1 MPAKIVARNL
11 SVYYNNKMALADINL
26 AVEAN
31 SILGIMGPAKSGKT
45 TLLRVFNRLSDLIPH
60 IRVAGEVYLDGE
72 NILNPGTNVDKLRKR
87 VGMVFDK
94 PVPLPRSI
102 FENLAFSPRL
112 HGIKDKKRLQELVE
126 KSLRLAIL
134 WDEVKDRL
142 HEPATRLSGGQQQR
156 LCIARTL
163 AMEPEV
169 ILLDEPT
176 FGLDPISTAK
186 IEEALRSLKE
196 KYTIILVSNN
206 IWQVARVT
214 DNAAFLL
221 MGELVEYGITH
232 KVFTTPKDKRTNDY
246 ISGRFG

>member
-1 MPAKIVARNL
+1 MPAKIVARDL
-11 SVYYNNKMALADINL
+11 SFYYNQQRVLASINL
-26 AVEAN
+26 MIEAN

-45 TLLRVFNRLSDLIPH
+45 TLLRIFNRMCDLIPN
-60 IRVAGEVYLDGE
+60 IRIEGEVFLDGD
-72 NILNPGTNVDKLRKR
+72 NILRPDLNVDKLRKR

-102 FENLAFSPRL
+102 FENLTYGPRL
-112 HGIKDKKRLQELVE
+112 HGIKDKKRLEELVE
-126 KSLRLAIL
+126 RSLRLAIL

-142 HEPATRLSGGQQQR
+142 NELAMNLSGGQQQR

-176 FGLDPISTAK
+176 YGLDPVSTLK
-186 IEEALRSLKE
+186 IEQALQSLK
-196 KYTIILVSNN
+196 KNYTIVLVSNN
-206 IWQVARVT
+206 TWQVART
-214 DNAAFLL
+214 SDNVAFLL
-221 MGELVEYGITH
+221 MGELVEYGSASEI
-232 KVFTTPKDKRTNDY
+232 FTVPKDKRTNDY

>member
-1 MPAKIVARNL
+1 MAAKIVVKDLSFSYNHQRVLSAVNL
-11 SVYYNNKMALADINL
+11 M
-26 AVEAN
+26 VEAD

-45 TLLRVFNRLSDLIPH
+45 TLLRIFNRLCDLIPH
-60 IRVAGEVYLDGE
+60 VRIEGEVFLDGE
-72 NILNPGTNVDKLRKR
+72 NILRPGLNVDRLRKR

-102 FENLAFSPRL
+102 FENLAYGPRL
-112 HGIKDKKRLQELVE
+112 HGIKDKKRLEELVE
-126 KSLRLAIL
+126 RSLRLAQL

-142 HEPATRLSGGQQQR
+142 NESAMKLSGGQQQR

-176 FGLDPISTAK
+176 YGLDPISTLK
-186 IEEALRSLKE
+186 IEQTLQSLKE
-196 KYTIILVSNN
+196 SYTIVLVSNN
-206 IWQVARVT
+206 TWQVARTT
-214 DNAAFLL
+214 DNVAFLL
-221 MGELVEYGITH
+221 MGELIEYGSTH
-232 KVFTTPKDKRTNDY
+232 EIFTVPKDKRTDDY

>member
-1 MPAKIVARNL
+1 MPAKIVARDL
-11 SVYYNNKMALADINL
+11 SFYYNQQRVLATINL
-26 AVEAN
+26 TVEAN

-45 TLLRVFNRLSDLIPH
+45 TLLRIFNRMCDLIPN
-60 IRVAGEVYLDGE
+60 IRIEGEVFLDGD
-72 NILNPGTNVDKLRKR
+72 NILRSDLNVDKLRKR

-102 FENLAFSPRL
+102 FENLTYGPRL
-112 HGIKDKKRLQELVE
+112 HGIKDKKRLEELVE
-126 KSLRLAIL
+126 RSLRLAIL

-142 HEPATRLSGGQQQR
+142 NESAMKLSGGQQQR

-176 FGLDPISTAK
+176 YGLDPVSTLK
-186 IEEALRSLKE
+186 IEQALQSLK
-196 KYTIILVSNN
+196 KNYTIVLVSNN
-206 IWQVARVT
+206 TWQVART
-214 DNAAFLL
+214 SDNVAFLL
-221 MGELVEYGITH
+221 MGELVEYGSASEI
-232 KVFTTPKDKRTNDY
+232 FTVPKDKRTNDY

>member
-1 MPAKIVARNL
+1 MSEKIVVKDFNF
-11 SVYYNNKMALADINL
+11 YYNNHKVLSDLNL
-26 AVEAN
+26 TVEAN

-45 TLLRVFNRLSDLIPH
+45 TLLRVLNRLCDLIPN
-60 IRVAGEVYLDGE
+60 IRVDGEVFLDGE
-72 NILNPGTNVDKLRKR
+72 NILRPDLNVDKLRTR

-102 FENLAFSPRL
+102 FENLAYSPRI
-112 HGIKDKKRLQELVE
+112 HGMKDKRKLEELVE
-126 KSLRLAIL
+126 KSLRLAQL

-142 HEPATRLSGGQQQR
+142 HESATKLSGGQQQR

-176 FGLDPISTAK
+176 YGLDPISTLK
-186 IEEALRSLKE
+186 IEQALQVLK
-196 KYTIILVSNN
+196 KDYTIILVSNN
-206 IWQVARVT
+206 TWQVARIS
-214 DNAAFLL
+214 DNVAFLL
-221 MGELVEYGITH
+221 MSELIEYGSASEI
-232 KVFTTPKDKRTNDY
+232 FTVPKDKRTNDY

>member
-1 MPAKIVARNL
+1 MPAKIVARDL
-11 SVYYNNKMALADINL
+11 SFYYNQQRVLASINL
-26 AVEAN
+26 TIEAN

-45 TLLRVFNRLSDLIPH
+45 TLLRIFNRMCDLIPN
-60 IRVAGEVYLDGE
+60 IRIEGEVFLDGD
-72 NILNPGTNVDKLRKR
+72 NILRPDLNVDKLRKR

-102 FENLAFSPRL
+102 FENLTYGPML
-112 HGIKDKKRLQELVE
+112 HGIKDKKRLEELVE
-126 KSLRLAIL
+126 RSLRLAIL

-142 HEPATRLSGGQQQR
+142 NELAMNLSGGQQQR

-176 FGLDPISTAK
+176 YGLDPVSTLK
-186 IEEALRSLKE
+186 IEQALQSLK
-196 KYTIILVSNN
+196 KNYTIVLVSNN
-206 IWQVARVT
+206 TWQVART
-214 DNAAFLL
+214 SDNVAFLL
-221 MGELVEYGITH
+221 MGELVEYGSASEI
-232 KVFTTPKDKRTNDY
+232 FTVPKDKRTNDY

>member
-1 MPAKIVARNL
+1 MPAKIVARDL
-11 SVYYNNKMALADINL
+11 SFYYNQQRVLASINL
-26 AVEAN
+26 TIEAN

-45 TLLRVFNRLSDLIPH
+45 TLLRIFNRMCDLIPN
-60 IRVAGEVYLDGE
+60 IRIEGEVFLDGD
-72 NILNPGTNVDKLRKR
+72 NILRPDLNVDKLRKR

-102 FENLAFSPRL
+102 FENLTYGPRL
-112 HGIKDKKRLQELVE
+112 HGIKDKKRLEELVE
-126 KSLRLAIL
+126 RSLRLAIL

-142 HEPATRLSGGQQQR
+142 NELAMKLSGGQQQR

-176 FGLDPISTAK
+176 YGLDPVSTLK
-186 IEEALRSLKE
+186 IEQALQSLK
-196 KYTIILVSNN
+196 KNYTIVLVSNN
-206 IWQVARVT
+206 TWQVART
-214 DNAAFLL
+214 SDNVAFLL
-221 MGELVEYGITH
+221 MGELVEYGSASEI
-232 KVFTTPKDKRTNDY
+232 FTVPKDKRTNDY

>member
-1 MPAKIVARNL
+1 MSAKIIVRNL
-11 SVYYNNKMALADINL
+11 NFSYNHHKVISDLNL
-26 AVEAN
+26 MVEAN
-31 SILGIMGPAKSGKT
+31 NILGIMGPAKSGKT
-45 TLLRVFNRLSDLIPH
+45 TLLRIFNRLCDLIPN
-60 IRVAGEVYLDGE
+60 IRVKGEIFLDGE
-72 NILNPGTNVDKLRKR
+72 NILLPDLDVDTLRTR

-102 FENLAFSPRL
+102 FENLAYGPRI
-112 HGIKDKKRLQELVE
+112 HGVKDKKRLEELVE

-142 HEPATRLSGGQQQR
+142 QEPATKLSGGQQQR

-176 FGLDPISTAK
+176 YGLDPISTLK
-186 IEEALRSLKE
+186 IEQALQGLK
-196 KYTIILVSNN
+196 KDYTIVLVSNN
-206 IWQVARVT
+206 TWQVARIS
-214 DNAAFLL
+214 DNVAFLL
-221 MGELVEYGITH
+221 MGELVEYWTASEI
-232 KVFTTPKDKRTNDY
+232 FTVQKDRRTNDY

>member
-1 MPAKIVARNL
+1 MPAKIVARDL
-11 SVYYNNKMALADINL
+11 SFYYNQQRVLASINL
-26 AVEAN
+26 TVEAN

-45 TLLRVFNRLSDLIPH
+45 TLLRIFNRMCDLIPN
-60 IRVAGEVYLDGE
+60 IRIEGEVFLDGD
-72 NILNPGTNVDKLRKR
+72 NILRPDLNVDKLRKR

-102 FENLAFSPRL
+102 FENLTYGPRL
-112 HGIKDKKRLQELVE
+112 HGIKDKKRLEELVE
-126 KSLRLAIL
+126 RSLRLAIL

-142 HEPATRLSGGQQQR
+142 NELAMKLSGGQQQR

-176 FGLDPISTAK
+176 YGLDPVSTLK
-186 IEEALRSLKE
+186 IEQALQSLK
-196 KYTIILVSNN
+196 KNYTIVLVSNN
-206 IWQVARVT
+206 TWQVART
-214 DNAAFLL
+214 SDNVAFLL
-221 MGELVEYGITH
+221 MGELVEYGSASEI
-232 KVFTTPKDKRTNDY
+232 FTVPKDKRTNDY

>member
-1 MPAKIVARNL
+1 MLAKIISKDL
-11 SVYYNNKMALADINL
+11 SFFYNSKRALASINL
-26 AVEAN
+26 KVEAN

-45 TLLRVFNRLSDLIPH
+45 TLLRIFNRMCDLIPH
-60 IRVAGEVYLDGE
+60 MRVEGEVLLDGE
-72 NILNPGTNVDKLRKR
+72 NILRPDINVDKLRKR

-102 FENLAFSPRL
+102 FENLAYGPRI
-112 HGIKDKKRLQELVE
+112 HGIKDRKRLEELVE

-142 HEPATRLSGGQQQR
+142 NDPATKLSGGQQQR

-176 FGLDPISTAK
+176 YGLDPISTSK
-186 IEEALRSLKE
+186 IEEALRKLKE
-196 KYTIILVSNN
+196 IYTIVLVSNN
-206 IWQVARVT
+206 TWQVARVT
-214 DNAAFLL
+214 DNVAFLL

-232 KVFTTPKDKRTNDY
+232 KVFTVPQDRRTDDY

>member
-1 MPAKIVARNL
+1 MPAKIVARDL
-11 SVYYNNKMALADINL
+11 SFYYNQQRVLASINL
-26 AVEAN
+26 TIEAN

-45 TLLRVFNRLSDLIPH
+45 TLLRIFNRMCDLIPN
-60 IRVAGEVYLDGE
+60 IRIEGEVLLDGD
-72 NILNPGTNVDKLRKR
+72 NILRPDLNVDKLRKR

-102 FENLAFSPRL
+102 SENLTYGPRL
-112 HGIKDKKRLQELVE
+112 HGIKDKKRLEELVE
-126 KSLRLAIL
+126 RSLRLAIL

-142 HEPATRLSGGQQQR
+142 NESAMKLSGGQQQR

-176 FGLDPISTAK
+176 YGLDPVSTLK
-186 IEEALRSLKE
+186 IEQALQSLK
-196 KYTIILVSNN
+196 KNYTIVLVSNN
-206 IWQVARVT
+206 TWQVARIS
-214 DNAAFLL
+214 DNVAFLL
-221 MGELVEYGITH
+221 MGELVEYGSASEI
-232 KVFTTPKDKRTNDY
+232 FTVPKDRRTNDY

>member
-1 MPAKIVARNL
+1 MSEKIVVRDFNFYYSNHRVLSDLNL
-11 SVYYNNKMALADINL
+11 TVK
-26 AVEAN
+26 AN

-45 TLLRVFNRLSDLIPH
+45 TLLRVLNRLCDLIPN
-60 IRVAGEVYLDGE
+60 IRVDGEVFLDGE
-72 NILNPGTNVDKLRKR
+72 NILRPDLNVDKLRTR

-102 FENLAFSPRL
+102 FENLAYSPRI
-112 HGIKDKKRLQELVE
+112 HGMKDKRKLGELVE
-126 KSLRLAIL
+126 KSLKLSIL

-142 HEPATRLSGGQQQR
+142 HEPATKLSGGQQQR

-176 FGLDPISTAK
+176 YGLDPISTLK
-186 IEEALRSLKE
+186 IEQALQVLK
-196 KYTIILVSNN
+196 KNYTIVLVSNN
-206 IWQVARVT
+206 TWQVARIS
-214 DNAAFLL
+214 DNVAFLL
-221 MGELVEYGITH
+221 MGELIEYGSASEI
-232 KVFTTPKDKRTNDY
+232 FTVPKDKRTDDY

>member
-1 MPAKIVARNL
+1 MSAKIVVRDL
-11 SVYYNNKMALADINL
+11 SFFYNHNKALSEL
-26 AVEAN
+26 SLKVETN

-45 TLLRVFNRLSDLIPH
+45 TLLRVFNRLCDLFHNIH
-60 IRVAGEVYLDGE
+60 IEGQVLLDGE
-72 NILNPGTNVDKLRKR
+72 NILQHDLNVDKLRTR

-102 FENLAFSPRL
+102 FENLAYSPRI
-112 HGIKDKKRLQELVE
+112 HGIKDKRKLEELIE
-126 KSLRLAIL
+126 RSLRLAQL

-142 HEPATRLSGGQQQR
+142 HEPAMKLSGGQQQR

-176 FGLDPISTAK
+176 YGLDPISTLK
-186 IEEALRSLKE
+186 IEQALQVLK
-196 KYTIILVSNN
+196 KNYTIVLVSNN
-206 IWQVARVT
+206 TWQVARIS
-214 DNAAFLL
+214 DNVAFLL
-221 MGELVEYGITH
+221 MGELIEYGSASEI
-232 KVFTTPKDKRTNDY
+232 FTVPKDKRTDDY

>member
-1 MPAKIVARNL
+1 MSAKIEVKNL
-11 SVYYNNKMALADINL
+11 NFSYNHHKVISDLNL
-26 AVEAN
+26 TVKVN

-45 TLLRVFNRLSDLIPH
+45 TLLRVFNRLCDLMPN
-60 IRVAGEVYLDGE
+60 IRVEGEVFLDGE
-72 NILNPGTNVDKLRKR
+72 NILRPDLDVDTLRTR

-102 FENLAFSPRL
+102 FENLAYGPRI
-112 HGIKDKKRLQELVE
+112 HGIKDKKKLEEVVE

-142 HEPATRLSGGQQQR
+142 QEPATKLSGGQQQR

-176 FGLDPISTAK
+176 YGLDPISTLK
-186 IEEALRSLKE
+186 IEQALQGLK
-196 KYTIILVSNN
+196 KDYTIVLVSNN
-206 IWQVARVT
+206 TWQVARIS
-214 DNAAFLL
+214 DNVAFLL
-221 MGELVEYGITH
+221 MGELVEYGSASEI
-232 KVFTTPKDKRTNDY
+232 FTVPKDRRTNDY

>member
-1 MPAKIVARNL
+1 MSAKIEVKNL
-11 SVYYNNKMALADINL
+11 NFSYNHHKVISDLNL
-26 AVEAN
+26 TVKEN

-45 TLLRVFNRLSDLIPH
+45 TLLRVFNRLCDLMPN
-60 IRVAGEVYLDGE
+60 IRVEGEVFLDGE
-72 NILNPGTNVDKLRKR
+72 NILRPDLDVDTLRTR

-102 FENLAFSPRL
+102 FENLAYGPRI
-112 HGIKDKKRLQELVE
+112 HGIKDKKKLEELVE

-142 HEPATRLSGGQQQR
+142 QEPATKLSGGQQQR

-176 FGLDPISTAK
+176 YGLDPISTLK
-186 IEEALRSLKE
+186 IEQALQGLK
-196 KYTIILVSNN
+196 KDYTIVLVSNN
-206 IWQVARVT
+206 TWQVARIS
-214 DNAAFLL
+214 DNVAFLL
-221 MGELVEYGITH
+221 MGELVEYGSASEI
-232 KVFTTPKDKRTNDY
+232 FTVPKDRRTNDY

>member
-1 MPAKIVARNL
+1 MSAKIVVRDL
-11 SVYYNNKMALADINL
+11 SFFYNHNKALSEL
-26 AVEAN
+26 SLKVETN

-45 TLLRVFNRLSDLIPH
+45 TLLRVFNRLCDLFHNIH
-60 IRVAGEVYLDGE
+60 IEGQVLLDGE
-72 NILNPGTNVDKLRKR
+72 NILQHDLNVDKLRTR

-102 FENLAFSPRL
+102 FENLAYSPRI
-112 HGIKDKKRLQELVE
+112 HGIKDKRKLEELIE
-126 KSLRLAIL
+126 RSLRLAQL

-142 HEPATRLSGGQQQR
+142 HEPAMKLSGGQQQR

-176 FGLDPISTAK
+176 YGLDPISTLK
-186 IEEALRSLKE
+186 IEQALQVLK
-196 KYTIILVSNN
+196 KNYTIVLVSNN
-206 IWQVARVT
+206 TWQVARIS
-214 DNAAFLL
+214 DNVAFLL
-221 MGELVEYGITH
+221 MGELIEYGSASEI
-232 KVFTTPKDKRTNDY
+232 FTVPKDKRTNDY